1 MRPSNVVNITFFSS
15 FVLLPATIL
24 FKVHNTFYGINI
36 GLPYLRT
43 IGWYHLLSFS
53 NFFFVQYY
61 ELLSWPFVQINL
73 SMAKIQKFQNKNK
86 PSACAMLS
94 LHRIKFGSTVDVMIR
109 QSDGYRTFF
118 PGFFFFNVCVSFSYM
133 KAGKKSHW
141 KWTGFKIHTLSLAPE
156 DILKAKACIA
166 AYNWFFQV
174 KLLSIYS
181 LRWSKWRFEYSTYWQ
196 LEADCYSTKMT
207 LMSWFWF

>member
-1 MRPSNVVNITFFSS
+1 MSCCLDHS
-15 FVLLPATIL
+15 FKSTYQWQKSKN
-24 FKVHNTFYGINI
+24 FKT
-36 GLPYLRT
+36 R
-43 IGWYHLLSFS
+43 
-53 NFFFVQYY
+53 
-61 ELLSWPFVQINL
+61 INL
-73 SMAKIQKFQNKNK
+73 LLVPCCHYTGLNLDQLLMWWWRRSVNQMDTG
-86 PSACAMLS
+86 L
-94 LHRIKFGSTVDVMIR
+94 
-109 QSDGYRTFF
+109 FF
-118 PGFFFFNVCVSFSYM
+118 PVSFSLMFVYHFPM

-141 KWTGFKIHTLSLAPE
+141 KWTGFKIHTLSLPPK